1 MPAKPRTGTRTKA
14 QNKRASRVMSGPFL
28 NGLMGNTIAAAH
40 PKIDGL
46 LDSPPPSYDTYRL
59 MRCNPTIA
67 IARAALFAPVKASA
81 WSFEADDGT
90 PDDRVKFIQDQLEPL
105 RMQVLADALRSVE
118 YGWQPFERVYA
129 YEAGRVGYQRIKSL
143 LPDYSEPIIDKD
155 TGQLLGVRNCG
166 VDLTLAQGAIV
177 TYDAEGDDPYGRSI
191 YENLREFAWWPWQDA
206 SKKLAQYMT
215 KGAGVI
221 PMVHYPMGTAKD
233 QEGQTA
239 ANSEGA
245 ALLLRS
251 LANGAGVTIPN
262 QISPGLED
270 LLRGNANVDQLAA
283 WRISFLETRSGVGNE
298 IIEAMRHYEKLMV
311 RGMLQPERS
320 ILEGQSGTR
329 ADAGSHADLA
339 LTMATEML
347 NWITARISALFVDPL
362 LVVNF
367 GLAARGTVYITPA
380 PIRDDDREFL
390 KNLMMAVLTANPDL
404 LMAVADF
411 DAMLDTVGVPKSAEV
426 VDVATATGQATTTM
440 PAPPN
445 GQGSGGPPTPPLSP
459 QPNVMA
465 SLARQ
470 VKLFRQMGIA

>member
-1 MPAKPRTGTRTKA
+1 MPAKPRPGTRTKP
-14 QNKRASRVMSGPFL
+14 QSKRAQGVMSGAFL
-28 NGLMGNTIAAAH
+28 SGLLGNPIAAA
-40 PKIDGL
+40 KSNVEVL
-46 LDSPPPSYDTYRL
+46 KDSPPASYDTYRL

-81 WSFEADDGT
+81 WSFEADDST
-90 PDDRVKFIQDQLEPL
+90 PDDRVKFIQDQLLPL
-105 RMQVLADALRSVE
+105 RMQLLADALRSVE

-129 YEAGRVGYQRIKSL
+129 YEGGRIGYQRIKSL
-143 LPDYSEPIIDKD
+143 LPDISEPIIDKE
-155 TGQLLGVRNCG
+155 TGQLLGVRNQG
-166 VDLTLAQGAIV
+166 VDLSLAQSAIV

-191 YENLREFAWWPWQDA
+191 YENLRAAAWWPWQDA

-221 PMVHYPMGTAKD
+221 PMVHYPMGTSKD
-233 QEGQTA
+233 QDGQTA
-239 ANSEGA
+239 TNSEGA
-245 ALLLRS
+245 AILLQS

-270 LLRGNANVDQLAA
+270 LLAKGANVDQLAA

-347 NWITARISALFVDPL
+347 NWITARINALFVDPL

-367 GLAARGTVYITPA
+367 GLEARGTVYITPA
-380 PIRDDDREFL
+380 PIRDDDREFM

-411 DAMLDTVGVPKSAEV
+411 DAMLDTVGIPKSAEV
-426 VDVATATGQATTTM
+426 VDVATATGQTTTTQ

-445 GQGSGGPPTPPLSP
+445 VQGGGGPPLSP
-459 QPNVMA
+459 NPNVMA
-465 SLARQ
+465 SLARN